1 VHGQDFE
8 ASVNPGIRKNSY
20 IQPEL
25 QQLKGQEDMQI
36 LLSRAKKCEP
46 QIIKMQASFR
56 GYLQRKN
63 NKIPLREQ
71 PPLPQAHIQHVGN
84 YKVDAIPQSSNRS
97 LSIEPGAKMMEEK
110 GKALLN
116 GNSYARELSSMPEN
130 LNPLVKAVYEK
141 LDSFN
146 WQT

>member
-1 VHGQDFE
+1 
-8 ASVNPGIRKNSY
+8 
-20 IQPEL
+20 
-25 QQLKGQEDMQI
+25 MQI